1 MIELPC
7 QAPSLRRLLPVPWSR
22 GVRRADPAAG
32 RQLTC
37 KVPEPHDSVPRAPKP
52 RSWMPGNAA
61 LKSLSG
67 SPLAG
72 RFHAW
77 HGASG
82 RRYVC
87 SVFPLDP
94 AAPDAGLPQFA
105 GAVVLAVL
113 RAGDGRRR
121 LICIC
126 QSESH
131 ADPRNFV
138 SEALAAGAGEWHVH
152 LPADAAVQ
160 RRAVIADL
168 EAARRA

>member
-1 MIELPC
+1 
-7 QAPSLRRLLPVPWSR
+7 
-22 GVRRADPAAG
+22 
-32 RQLTC
+32 
-37 KVPEPHDSVPRAPKP
+37 
-52 RSWMPGNAA
+52 MPGNAA

-113 RAGDGRRR
+113 RAGDG
-121 LICIC
+121 
-126 QSESH
+126 
-131 ADPRNFV
+131 
-138 SEALAAGAGEWHVH
+138 
-152 LPADAAVQ
+152 
-160 RRAVIADL
+160 
-168 EAARRA
+168 